1 MKSTQPPP
9 RRRPR
14 RLGEQLK
21 STPPPPRG
29 RPRRLALLIVIGLL
43 AIAGFVIA
51 TLPAGVVMGRLEGH
65 GISADAVG
73 GTIWAGRVQGLVAR
87 GTHVGD
93 LQWVLRPLDLLRG
106 TLAGHA
112 IMVGTDGRIE
122 TDFARAWS
130 GQLKLQVARADLSLA
145 SLAALGV
152 PAARNWR
159 GRIAADLPS
168 LTLERDW
175 PVAAV
180 GTIDVIDL
188 TGAPPRNTSLGDFRV
203 TFPPS
208 PSSSEGLIG
217 TVTQTDG
224 PLLLDGE
231 LTLRRD
237 RSFSLQG
244 RLAPRGTPSRD
255 LAYVLQALGPA
266 DASGRR
272 PFGVSGTF

>member
-1 MKSTQPPP
+1 LKSSKPPP

-14 RLGEQLK
+14 RL
-21 STPPPPRG
+21 
-29 RPRRLALLIVIGLL
+29 ALLIFIGLSAL
-43 AIAGFVIA
+43 VVFVLA

-65 GISADAVG
+65 GITADAVG

-93 LQWVLRPLDLLRG
+93 LQWALRPLELVRG

-112 IMVGTDGRIE
+112 IVVGTDGRVE

-130 GQLKLQVARADLSLA
+130 GPLELKDARADLSLA

-152 PAARNWR
+152 PAVRNWR
-159 GRIAADLPS
+159 GRIAVELPS

-208 PSSSEGLIG
+208 PTSSEDLTG

-244 RLAPRGTPSRD
+244 RLAPRGTPPRD

-272 PFGVSGTF
+272 RFAASGTF